1 MSLRKEKMS
10 INLKGSLFSLDEPL
24 VMGILNVT
32 PDSFYS
38 GSRCQ
43 SEQAIMRRA
52 EDIVNEGGAII
63 DVGSCLLYTSY
74 IRFLF
79 FYSGREDE
87 K

>member
-52 EDIVNEGGAII
+52 EDIVNEGG
-63 DVGSCLLYTSY
+63 GNY
-74 IRFLF
+74 
-79 FYSGREDE
+79 
-87 K
+87 